1 MNLEKLAE
9 VVDDMI
15 IQHDYPGFEPRALI
29 LGLPEEINKAP
40 TKVFGEALS
49 HESVYVRLAGLRWFQ
64 ERPGLARNYMMK
76 HVMSLLDDSDPYV
89 RMETIRLIERGTE
102 PNQDMVLK
110 IATLLQDENC
120 EVQRCAARACGKL
133 CKKLKIK
140 DQTVIECLQV
150 AATAT
155 DSQLRGKA
163 EKALRKI
170 GVYD

>member
-40 TKVFGEALS
+40 TKVFGDALS
-49 HESVYVRLAGLRWFQ
+49 HENVFVRLAALRWFQ
-64 ERPGLARNYMMK
+64 ERPGLAKNYMIK
-76 HVMSLLDDSDPYV
+76 HVVRLLNDSDPYV
-89 RMETIRLIERGTE
+89 RMETIRLIERATD
-102 PNQDMVLK
+102 PNQDMVVK
-110 IATLLQDENC
+110 ISTLLQDEHL

-140 DQTVIECLQV
+140 DQTVIEGLQV
-150 AATAT
+150 AANAE

>member
-40 TKVFGEALS
+40 AKVFGDALS
-49 HESVYVRLAGLRWFQ
+49 HESVYVKLAALRWFQ
-64 ERPGLARNYMMK
+64 ERPGLARNYMIK
-76 HVMSLLDDSDPYV
+76 HVMGLMDDGDPFV
-89 RMETIRLIERGTE
+89 RMEAIRLVERGTE
-102 PNQDMVLK
+102 PTKDMVLK
-110 IATLLQDENC
+110 ISTLLQDEDP

-133 CKKLKIK
+133 CKKLKLK
-140 DQTVIECLQV
+140 DQTVIDNLH
-150 AATAT
+150 AAAAGT

>member
-29 LGLPEEINKAP
+29 LGLPDEINKAP
-40 TKVFGEALS
+40 TKVFGDALS
-49 HESVYVRLAGLRWFQ
+49 HENVFVKLAALRWFQ
-64 ERPGLARNYMMK
+64 ERPGLARNYMIK
-76 HVMSLLDDSDPYV
+76 HVVGLLSDSDPFV
-89 RMETIRLIERGTE
+89 RMEAIRLVERGTD

-110 IATLLQDENC
+110 ISTLLQDENP
-120 EVQRCAARACGKL
+120 EVQRSAARACGKL

-140 DQTVIECLQV
+140 NQTIIDNLQE
-150 AATAT
+150 AANAP